1 MSVLHFISMYML
13 MYSMV
18 NVFGNIFPNLNN
30 AYMAGL
36 MTAPMLIIE
45 SILMGS
51 MYKDKKA
58 LKIIGAAGLGLLIIG
73 FVFIRQQT
81 LIYDKEFIRSMI
93 PHHAGAILMCD
104 KSKLKD
110 RELQELCQ
118 QITLSQQS
126 EINQMKSIL
135 KRLE

>member
-1 MSVLHFISMYML
+1 
-13 MYSMV
+13 
-18 NVFGNIFPNLNN
+18 
-30 AYMAGL
+30 MAGL